1 MQPFRFKYFER
12 VYYRYKIQY
21 VESVERSR
29 KVMRGIYSMATNQTE
44 ITELTDILDKDI
56 EAIVAMRLS
65 AERKVN
71 YHQRLI
77 ERATSGL
84 GRPLA
89 VYVILL
95 IVVMWILINMFHRLL
110 GVPLFDSPPF
120 AWLQDTVSIAALLM
134 TVIVLVTQ
142 NRQEKFSEQRRHLD
156 LQVTLLTERKVSKII
171 ELLEDLRRDLPSV
184 KNRVDTEADAM
195 QEPVDPHTALTALN
209 HTLEEATK
217 EYELG
222 IE

>member
-1 MQPFRFKYFER
+1 
-12 VYYRYKIQY
+12 
-21 VESVERSR
+21 
-29 KVMRGIYSMATNQTE
+29 MATNQTE

-95 IVVMWILINMFHRLL
+95 IVVMWILINMFHSLL

-184 KNRVDTEADAM
+184 KNRVDAEADAM

-217 EYELG
+217 EYELE

>member
-1 MQPFRFKYFER
+1 MQPFHFKYFER

-184 KNRVDTEADAM
+184 KNRVDAEADAM

-217 EYELG
+217 EYELE